1 MYPDNVKHY
10 LQESAYLLEQAL
22 PVCAALM
29 EVAQSW
35 DKDGD
40 GLIGETIFFFL
51 SSLIN

>member
-40 GLIGETIFFFL
+40 GLIGETILFIFYYHH
-51 SSLIN
+51 